1 MRVSLDIE
9 TGLYGVLENNG
20 YSASAHSIPASLGE
34 TLPHVHVTR
43 TGGYTTDIVI
53 ENNNIDF
60 DVYAEDEAAAMT
72 AASNL
77 CGFVRDLVGTSI
89 GDSPCYSVDVITLP
103 YSNPDPRHPSISRA
117 TFKTQIL
124 TRVKGAFYA

>member
-53 ENNNIDF
+53 ESNNIDF

-77 CGFVRDLVGTSI
+77 CGFVRELVGTSI

-103 YSNPDPRHPSISRA
+103 YGNPDPRHPNISRA

>member
-20 YSASAHSIPASLGE
+20 YSASAHSIPDSLGE

-53 ENNNIDF
+53 ENNSIDF

-103 YSNPDPRHPSISRA
+103 YNNPDPRHPNISRA